1 MVLDRIEFV
10 QKQLLNKTV
19 MIKSDVAL
27 ELEKQNAFLGIPK
40 DSKFECKINVRSLN
54 RILEMI
60 LQYLMVHQRTRK
72 DANAGGNFECLS
84 ELLEHQETGIRL
96 MERKKYYYYY

>member
-1 MVLDRIEFV
+1 MVVDRIDFV

-27 ELEKQNAFLGIPK
+27 QLEKQNAFLGIPK

-54 RILEMI
+54 RITEMI
-60 LQYLMVHQRTRK
+60 LQYLMVHQIIRNEAGTPGSQEQSRLQSRVATPNFNHD
-72 DANAGGNFECLS
+72 DAQPLN
-84 ELLEHQETGIRL
+84 
-96 MERKKYYYYY
+96 